1 MEIVDIKLYL
11 KEVELFLNNGQKH
24 SIKMSDAI
32 DVFKGLAQGQK
43 LSSFYAG
50 ITNDPDRRE
59 DEHNANFIGL
69 VLCKSEDDAKLLE
82 TMLDDAG
89 FDTGA
94 RPANG
99 GNKDTKYVYLYKKGS
114 KTKE

>member
-1 MEIVDIKLYL
+1 MADIYFYL
-11 KEVELFLNNGQKH
+11 KSVDLLLNNGQKCQ
-24 SIKMSDAI
+24 IRMSSAI
-32 DVFKGLAQGQK
+32 NVFKGLAQGQK

-69 VLCKSEDDAKLLE
+69 VLCQSEKDAKELE
-82 TMLDDAG
+82 KMLDEAG

-99 GNKDTKYVYLYKKGS
+99 GNKDTKYVYLYKKS
-114 KTKE
+114 YTTKE